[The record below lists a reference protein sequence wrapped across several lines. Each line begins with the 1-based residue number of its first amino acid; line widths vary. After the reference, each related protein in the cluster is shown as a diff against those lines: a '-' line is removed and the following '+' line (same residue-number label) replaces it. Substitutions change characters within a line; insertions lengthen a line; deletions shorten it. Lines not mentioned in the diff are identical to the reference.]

1 MFKEKINWKLTF
13 LKPIIYPIIFGLL
26 AILLYFG
33 LFAGLEGISSLIAQ
47 GFNMNN
53 NAEII
58 KSTNSTFGAML
69 VAMATIYWNFTNSE
83 EKDKNKSIKKKVIK
97 LHILKRR
104 IDKIQRNIKG
114 MEGLLLNQNLSIELK
129 QIFKNKL
136 DEIKKIEDEVIEIVV
151 EIEHFDLYK
160 KSNLFFEAIYTER
173 SFDTK
178 NELKDYL
185 VMLEENLKELKEIT
199 SDKLVSYINK

>member
-1 MFKEKINWKLTF
+1 MFKEKTNWKLTF

-47 GFNMNN
+47 GFNINN

-69 VAMATIYWNFTNSE
+69 VAMATIYWNFINSE

-136 DEIKKIEDEVIEIVV
+136 DEIKKIEDEVIEIVF

-160 KSNLFFEAIYTER
+160 KSNLFFEAIYNER

-185 VMLEENLKELKEIT
+185 LMLEENLKELKEIT

>member
-1 MFKEKINWKLTF
+1 MFREKTNWKLTI
-13 LKPIIYPIIFGLL
+13 LKPIIYPIIFGFL

-69 VAMATIYWNFTNSE
+69 VAMATIYWNFTNSK
-83 EKDKNKSIKKKVIK
+83 EKDKSKSIKKKVIK

-104 IDKIQRNIKG
+104 IDKVQRNIKD
-114 MEGLLLNQNLSIELK
+114 MDSLLLNQNLNIELK
-129 QIFKNKL
+129 QIIKNKL
-136 DEIKKIEDEVIEIVV
+136 EEIKKMEDEVIEIVV
-151 EIEHFDLYK
+151 EIEHFDLYE
-160 KSNLFFEAIYTER
+160 KSNLFFEAIYIER

-178 NELKDYL
+178 DELKDYL
-185 VMLEENLKELKEIT
+185 LMLEENLKELKEIT
-199 SDKLVSYINK
+199 SGKLVSYVNK

>member
-1 MFKEKINWKLTF
+1 MFKEKTNWKLTF

-47 GFNMNN
+47 GFNINN

-69 VAMATIYWNFTNSE
+69 VAMATIYWNFINSE

-160 KSNLFFEAIYTER
+160 KSNLFFEAIY
-173 SFDTK
+173 
-178 NELKDYL
+178 
-185 VMLEENLKELKEIT
+185 
-199 SDKLVSYINK
+199 

>member
-1 MFKEKINWKLTF
+1 MFREKTNWKLTF
-13 LKPIIYPIIFGLL
+13 LKPIIYPIIFSLL

-185 VMLEENLKELKEIT
+185 LMLEENLKELKEIT

>member
-1 MFKEKINWKLTF
+1 MFREKTNWKLTI
-13 LKPIIYPIIFGLL
+13 LKPIIYPIIFGFL

-83 EKDKNKSIKKKVIK
+83 EKDKSKSIKKKVIK

-104 IDKIQRNIKG
+104 IDKVQRNIKD
-114 MEGLLLNQNLSIELK
+114 MDSLLLNQNLNIELK
-129 QIFKNKL
+129 QIIKNKL
-136 DEIKKIEDEVIEIVV
+136 EEIKKMEDEVIEIVV
-151 EIEHFDLYK
+151 EIEHFDLYE
-160 KSNLFFEAIYTER
+160 KSNLFFEAIYIER

-178 NELKDYL
+178 DELKDYL
-185 VMLEENLKELKEIT
+185 LMLEGNLKELKEIT
-199 SDKLVSYINK
+199 SGKLVSYVNK

>member
-1 MFKEKINWKLTF
+1 MFKEKTNWKLTF

-185 VMLEENLKELKEIT
+185 LMLEENLKELKEIT

>member
-1 MFKEKINWKLTF
+1 MFRKKTNWKLTI
-13 LKPIIYPIIFGLL
+13 LKPIIYPIIFGFL

-83 EKDKNKSIKKKVIK
+83 EKDKSKSIKKKVIK

-104 IDKIQRNIKG
+104 IDKVQRNIKD
-114 MEGLLLNQNLSIELK
+114 MDSLLLNQNLNIELK

-136 DEIKKIEDEVIEIVV
+136 EEIKKMEDEVIEIVV
-151 EIEHFDLYK
+151 EIEHFDLYE

-178 NELKDYL
+178 DELKDYL
-185 VMLEENLKELKEIT
+185 LMLEKNLKELKEIT
-199 SDKLVSYINK
+199 SGKLVSYVSK

>member
-1 MFKEKINWKLTF
+1 MFREKTNWKLTI
-13 LKPIIYPIIFGLL
+13 LKPIIYPIIFGFL

-83 EKDKNKSIKKKVIK
+83 EKDKSKSIKKKVIK

-104 IDKIQRNIKG
+104 IDKVQRNIKD
-114 MEGLLLNQNLSIELK
+114 MDSLLLNQNLNIELK
-129 QIFKNKL
+129 QIIKDKL
-136 DEIKKIEDEVIEIVV
+136 EEIKKMEDEVIEIVV
-151 EIEHFDLYK
+151 EIEHFDLYE
-160 KSNLFFEAIYTER
+160 KSNLFFEAIYIER

-178 NELKDYL
+178 DELKDYL
-185 VMLEENLKELKEIT
+185 LMLEENLKELKEIT
-199 SDKLVSYINK
+199 SGKLVSYVNK

>member
-1 MFKEKINWKLTF
+1 MFRRKTNWKLTI
-13 LKPIIYPIIFGLL
+13 LKPIIYPIIFGFL

-83 EKDKNKSIKKKVIK
+83 EKDKSKSIKKKVIK

-104 IDKIQRNIKG
+104 IDKVQRNIKD
-114 MEGLLLNQNLSIELK
+114 MDSLLLNQNLNIELK

-136 DEIKKIEDEVIEIVV
+136 EEIKKMEDEVIEIVV
-151 EIEHFDLYK
+151 EIEHFDLYE

-178 NELKDYL
+178 DELKDYL
-185 VMLEENLKELKEIT
+185 LMLEKNLKELKEIT
-199 SDKLVSYINK
+199 SGKLVSYVSK

>member
-1 MFKEKINWKLTF
+1 MFREKTNWKLTI
-13 LKPIIYPIIFGLL
+13 LKPIIYPIIFGFL

-83 EKDKNKSIKKKVIK
+83 EKDKSKSIKKKVIK

-104 IDKIQRNIKG
+104 IDKVQRNIKD
-114 MEGLLLNQNLSIELK
+114 MDSLLLNQNLNIELK

-136 DEIKKIEDEVIEIVV
+136 EEIKKMEDEVIEIVV
-151 EIEHFDLYK
+151 EIEHFDLYE

-178 NELKDYL
+178 DELKDYL
-185 VMLEENLKELKEIT
+185 LMLEENLKELKEIT
-199 SDKLVSYINK
+199 SGKLVSYVSK

>member
-1 MFKEKINWKLTF
+1 MFREKTNWKLTI
-13 LKPIIYPIIFGLL
+13 LKPIIYPIIFGFL

-83 EKDKNKSIKKKVIK
+83 EKDKSKSIKKKVIK

-104 IDKIQRNIKG
+104 IDKVQRNIKD
-114 MEGLLLNQNLSIELK
+114 MDSLLLNQNLNIELK
-129 QIFKNKL
+129 QIIKNKL
-136 DEIKKIEDEVIEIVV
+136 EEIKKMEDEVIEIVV
-151 EIEHFDLYK
+151 EIEHFDLYE
-160 KSNLFFEAIYTER
+160 KSNLFFEAIYIER

-178 NELKDYL
+178 DELKDYL
-185 VMLEENLKELKEIT
+185 LMLEENLKELKEIT
-199 SDKLVSYINK
+199 SGKLVSYVNK

>member
-1 MFKEKINWKLTF
+1 MFREKTNWKLTF
-13 LKPIIYPIIFGLL
+13 FKPIIYPIIFSLL

-83 EKDKNKSIKKKVIK
+83 EKDKSKSIKKKVIK

-104 IDKIQRNIKG
+104 IDKIQRNIKD
-114 MEGLLLNQNLSIELK
+114 MDSLLLNQNLNIELK
-129 QIFKNKL
+129 QILKNKL
-136 DEIKKIEDEVIEIVV
+136 EEIKKMEDEVIEIIV
-151 EIEHFDLYK
+151 EIEHFDLYE

-178 NELKDYL
+178 DELKDYL
-185 VMLEENLKELKEIT
+185 LMLEKNLKELKEIT
-199 SDKLVSYINK
+199 SGKLVSYVNK

>member
-1 MFKEKINWKLTF
+1 MFREKTSWKLTI
-13 LKPIIYPIIFGLL
+13 LKPIIYPIIFGFL

-83 EKDKNKSIKKKVIK
+83 EKDKSKSIKKKVIK

-104 IDKIQRNIKG
+104 IDKVQRNIKD
-114 MEGLLLNQNLSIELK
+114 MDSLLLNQNLNIELK

-136 DEIKKIEDEVIEIVV
+136 EEIKKMEDGVIEIVV
-151 EIEHFDLYK
+151 EIEHFDLYE

-178 NELKDYL
+178 EELKDYL
-185 VMLEENLKELKEIT
+185 LMLEENLKEVKEIT
-199 SDKLVSYINK
+199 SSKLVSYVSK

>member
-1 MFKEKINWKLTF
+1 MFREKTNWKLTI
-13 LKPIIYPIIFGLL
+13 LKPIIYPIIFGFL

-58 KSTNSTFGAML
+58 KSTNATFGAML
-69 VAMATIYWNFTNSE
+69 VAMATIYWNFTNSK
-83 EKDKNKSIKKKVIK
+83 EKDKSKSIKKKVIK

-104 IDKIQRNIKG
+104 IDKVQRNIKD
-114 MEGLLLNQNLSIELK
+114 MDSLLLNQNLNIELK
-129 QIFKNKL
+129 QIIKNKL
-136 DEIKKIEDEVIEIVV
+136 EEIKKMEDEVIEIVV
-151 EIEHFDLYK
+151 EIEHFDLYE
-160 KSNLFFEAIYTER
+160 KSNLFFEAIYIER

-178 NELKDYL
+178 DELKDYL
-185 VMLEENLKELKEIT
+185 LMLEENLKELKEIT
-199 SDKLVSYINK
+199 SGKLVSYVNK

>member
-1 MFKEKINWKLTF
+1 MFKEKTNWKLTF

-47 GFNMNN
+47 GFNMKN

-185 VMLEENLKELKEIT
+185 LMLEENLKELKEIT

>member
-1 MFKEKINWKLTF
+1 MFREKTNWKLTI
-13 LKPIIYPIIFGLL
+13 LKPIIYPIIFGFL

-33 LFAGLEGISSLIAQ
+33 LFADLEGISSLIAQ

-83 EKDKNKSIKKKVIK
+83 EKDKSKSIKKKVIK

-104 IDKIQRNIKG
+104 IDKVQRNIKD
-114 MEGLLLNQNLSIELK
+114 MDSLLLNQNLNIELK

-136 DEIKKIEDEVIEIVV
+136 EEIKKMEDEVIEIVV
-151 EIEHFDLYK
+151 EIEHFDLYE

-178 NELKDYL
+178 DELKDYL
-185 VMLEENLKELKEIT
+185 LMLEENLKELKEIT
-199 SDKLVSYINK
+199 TGKLVSYVSK